1 MFKLCSADKAERSA
15 TLYEGLKSATK
26 KISQSIGVVEA
37 LRDQLVAK
45 AGIGETAEMSA
56 VEAEAIFSEPHV
68 ARSKWSVRRV
78 LLVVLVAIY
87 IIVWVRYRPCVATDT
102 NKP

>member
-68 ARSKWSVRRV
+68 ARS
-78 LLVVLVAIY
+78 
-87 IIVWVRYRPCVATDT
+87 
-102 NKP
+102 